1 MSGGNWDAPQ
11 QPRKVKR
18 TEHCRLE
25 TGDWRVQQNILST
38 LIKII
43 EPKLTLTIRID
54 KRSRMSA
61 TISFTL

>member
-1 MSGGNWDAPQ
+1 MHLNSRGKLRGQNTADW
-11 QPRKVKR
+11 
-18 TEHCRLE
+18 RLE